1 MDCLMHQVLVAML
14 AATPVPD
21 APAPGKVPE
30 IKAHSAAA
38 APVKAGRVQVAPAK
52 RGKDG
57 TQVVMVTTP
66 RPAAVN

>member
-30 IKAHSAAA
+30 IKAHKAAA
-38 APVKAGRVQVAPAK
+38 APVKTGRVQLK
-52 RGKDG
+52 KGKDG

>member
-30 IKAHSAAA
+30 IKANSVAA

-57 TQVVMVTTP
+57 TQVVLVTIP